1 MTSLAIFA
9 SGSGSN
15 AENIA
20 HYLENRPDIEVK
32 FVIYN
37 RREAGVV
44 NRMERLKIPSYYFS
58 NSELREG
65 KVLEFLKAEGI
76 DFIILAGFLAKI
88 PSDIVFNFPE
98 KILNIHPAL
107 LPKFGGKGMYGENI
121 YKAVLENKEAQS
133 GISVHFVN
141 QNYDEGKVIFQ
152 KSFNLSPEENLES
165 LTAKIHELE
174 QSLFPKIIE
183 KIILK

>member
-65 KVLEFLKAEGI
+65 KVLEF
-76 DFIILAGFLAKI
+76 
-88 PSDIVFNFPE
+88 
-98 KILNIHPAL
+98 
-107 LPKFGGKGMYGENI
+107 
-121 YKAVLENKEAQS
+121 
-133 GISVHFVN
+133 
-141 QNYDEGKVIFQ
+141 
-152 KSFNLSPEENLES
+152 
-165 LTAKIHELE
+165 
-174 QSLFPKIIE
+174 
-183 KIILK
+183 